1 MKTQIKTDSTI
12 CLFKP
17 SQADDR
23 LTSLQEIKMY
33 QNQKIQTALD
43 LCDKLDQLE
52 SILWDR
58 YCDQFLTLIE
68 QQDMENPSIDEQRAD
83 WPF

>member
-1 MKTQIKTDSTI
+1 MIFLFKTQK
-12 CLFKP
+12 
-17 SQADDR
+17 ADNR
-23 LTSLQEIKMY
+23 LPCLQEIKMD
-33 QNQKIQTALD
+33 QNEKIQYALD

-68 QQDMENPSIDEQRAD
+68 QQDTENPPIDNLRTD

>member
-1 MKTQIKTDSTI
+1 MIFLFKTQK
-12 CLFKP
+12 
-17 SQADDR
+17 ADNR
-23 LTSLQEIKMY
+23 LPYLQEIKMD
-33 QNQKIQTALD
+33 QNEKIQYALD

-52 SILWDR
+52 TILWDR

-68 QQDMENPSIDEQRAD
+68 QQDRENPPIDNPRTD

>member
-1 MKTQIKTDSTI
+1 MD
-12 CLFKP
+12 
-17 SQADDR
+17 
-23 LTSLQEIKMY
+23 
-33 QNQKIQTALD
+33 QNEKIQYALD

-52 SILWDR
+52 TILWDR

-68 QQDMENPSIDEQRAD
+68 QQDIENPSIDDQRDD